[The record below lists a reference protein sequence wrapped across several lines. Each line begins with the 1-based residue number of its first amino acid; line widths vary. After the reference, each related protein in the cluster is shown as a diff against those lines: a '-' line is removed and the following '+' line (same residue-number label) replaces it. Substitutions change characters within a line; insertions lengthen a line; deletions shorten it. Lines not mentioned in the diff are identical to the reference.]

1 MGQIKMYEELISRT
15 LPDALDTWSDQT
27 RWYSEFVQELKD
39 ALIATTVDRNYW
51 QTNAGNSR
59 RNHQSD
65 IKMIGEALIQEANDR
80 DWCDL
85 YDAFV
90 GKLNSTLSI
99 ALEERSHDYEV
110 QATFIITV
118 STTISARDEDDANDQ
133 AGDMDLSSFDVS
145 IRGSYDDIEYSNHEV
160 ELA

>member
-1 MGQIKMYEELISRT
+1 MNYDELISRT
-15 LPDALDTWSDQT
+15 LPDALETWNDQT
-27 RWYSEFVQELKD
+27 RWYSEFIQELKD

-51 QTNAGNSR
+51 QSNCANSR
-59 RNHQSD
+59 TNHRND
-65 IKMIGEALIQEANDR
+65 IKMISDALIEEANER
-80 DWCDL
+80 DWCDM
-85 YDAFV
+85 YDKFV
-90 GKLNSTLSI
+90 SRLNSQLI
-99 ALEERSHDYEV
+99 VDLEEREREYEV

-118 STTISARDEDDANDQ
+118 STTIKARDEDDANDQ

>member
-1 MGQIKMYEELISRT
+1 MYEELISRT
-15 LPDALDTWSDQT
+15 LPDALDTWNDQT

-65 IKMIGEALIQEANDR
+65 IKMIGEALIEEANNR
-80 DWCDL
+80 GWCDD
-85 YDAFV
+85 YDKFV
-90 GKLNSTLSI
+90 GSLNGRLSI
-99 ALEERSHDYEV
+99 TLEERSHDYEV
-110 QATFIITV
+110 TATFIVTV

-133 AGDMDLSSFDVS
+133 AGDMDLSSFNCS
-145 IRGSYDDIEYSNHEV
+145 IRGDYDDIEYSNHEI

>member
-1 MGQIKMYEELISRT
+1 MYEELISRT
-15 LPDALDTWSDQT
+15 LPDALDTWTDQT

-65 IKMIGEALIQEANDR
+65 IKMIGEALIEEADAR
-80 DWCDL
+80 GWCDD
-85 YDAFV
+85 YDKFV
-90 GKLNSTLSI
+90 GKLNSKLSI
-99 ALEERSHDYEV
+99 TLEERAHDYEV
-110 QATFIITV
+110 TATFIVTV

-133 AGDMDLSSFDVS
+133 AGDMDLSSFNCS
-145 IRGSYDDIEYSNHEV
+145 IRGDYDDIEYSNHEV

>member
-1 MGQIKMYEELISRT
+1 MNYDEIISRT
-15 LPDALDTWSDQT
+15 LPDALDTWTDQT

-51 QTNAGNSR
+51 QTNCGNSR
-59 RNHQSD
+59 KNHQSD
-65 IKMIGEALIQEANDR
+65 IKMIGDALIEEANDR

-90 GKLNSTLSI
+90 GKLNSKLSI

-110 QATFIITV
+110 TATFIITV

-133 AGDMDLSSFDVS
+133 AGDMDLSSFNCS
-145 IRGSYDDIEYSNHEV
+145 IRGDYDDIEYSNHEI
-160 ELA
+160 EPA